1 MTLYLVTVE
10 GYYNDGYGSST
21 FSIGIFDS
29 MDKAKEASVKE
40 AMKINKF
47 YPNLEDSVEA
57 ILDAYFDIMEFDLN
71 TVYPVRKTDWDYE
84 QKISTDRYLGGYVE

>member
-10 GYYNDGYGSST
+10 GYYDGYGYST

-29 MDKAKEASVKE
+29 MDKAKEACVKE

-71 TVYPVRKTDWDYE
+71 TVYPVRKTDWDCGQE
-84 QKISTDRYLGGYVE
+84 ISTDRYLGGYVE

>member
-10 GYYNDGYGSST
+10 GYYDGYGSST

-29 MDKAKEASVKE
+29 MDKAKEASVKA

-47 YPNLEDSVEA
+47 YPDLEDSVEA
-57 ILDAYFDIMEFDLN
+57 ILDNYFDIMEFDLN
-71 TVYPVRKTDWDYE
+71 TVYPVRKTDWDYDQE
-84 QKISTDRYLGGYVE
+84 ISTDRYLGGYVE